1 MQKITLDLVPGKKM
15 PSLNASQFDDGRAYH
30 IDLTENRVPYVLD
43 GTETISV
50 IIRKC
55 DNTLVSMDIA
65 NTFANK
71 SYLEFEV
78 VEQMTAC
85 SGFNYGEIILEKN
98 GDRLGSLNFY
108 LQVEAAP
115 DENGITSQSEINNL
129 ARQVHDIVVEEL
141 EDHGAEE
148 TGYDNTESG
157 LEATNVQDA
166 VDEVN
171 TKIENIPS
179 VDAYTKQES
188 DSFLA
193 DEYDATQTYAAGDYR
208 IHEGGLYVCNTPI
221 TTPEAWNASHW
232 TLTDVG
238 TALGNKADADEVN
251 NKFKSIDGIQTI
263 PFEMGNIDITLH
275 GWSYSAATKRI
286 RTPENYTIALKEGD
300 VINAESGVR
309 YYLGWQLS
317 NDTYKRKG
325 WLTGKTVIEESGDY
339 VILASLDPEVTLES
353 VDEVASKITVYAYT
367 GTLAGEVNDCV
378 YYEANI
384 NVKVGENILGQAT
397 LSTGWSESDGTYTH
411 TSGNTN
417 ALVFDTTAVEGEIY
431 LFEFDGVTPEETV
444 SVGLG
449 DTVYKMYVYTDNPHK
464 IVPLKAYGDCK
475 LYIEPLNNFSG
486 SMSNLTLRKIQ
497 SSGTDVLLTVNAVY
511 SKNHDN
517 NYGFYNA
524 LIGKSTAQNAVGST
538 RTVAIGAN
546 ALRDLQAGHRN
557 IAIGTFAMS
566 QMLGGEANVAI
577 GADAMLAVQKSYGCV
592 AIGKS
597 SLYNGTDISYNVAIG
612 LFAGQGSSGYSPT
625 MCTFIGAFAGA
636 QNRANYNTFIG
647 SNSGY
652 NVVSGNQNTF
662 VGDNIK
668 GQATGNRNTCI
679 GRSSGYPSG
688 ANDCIAI
695 GKGATCTKS
704 GQMMLGSTDI
714 TEVVVCGNKKINFN
728 QDGSVTWE
736 TLT

>member
-1 MQKITLDLVPGKKM
+1 MEIIKLNLIPSGVNPTCHCSQYDEGRVIRIELFDGLTPYTLQSGDTVTLNVRKPDNTIVTASVTATQGNKYVDLVTTEQICACVGYN
-15 PSLNASQFDDGRAYH
+15 LC
-30 IDLTENRVPYVLD
+30 DLTITNGSVVIGTLNFIMAVERDVLAD
-43 GTETISV
+43 GIPSQSV
-50 IIRKC
+50 IE
-55 DNTLVSMDIA
+55 DLDELVSEA
-65 NTFANK
+65 
-71 SYLEFEV
+71 
-78 VEQMTAC
+78 
-85 SGFNYGEIILEKN
+85 
-98 GDRLGSLNFY
+98 
-108 LQVEAAP
+108 VEA
-115 DENGITSQSEINNL
+115 DLG
-129 ARQVHDIVVEEL
+129 
-141 EDHGAEE
+141 
-148 TGYDNTESG
+148 DNYYNKT
-157 LEATNVQDA
+157 
-166 VDEVN
+166 EVN
-171 TKIENIPS
+171 
-179 VDAYTKQES
+179 DLL
-188 DSFLA
+188 D
-193 DEYDATQTYAAGDYR
+193 D
-208 IHEGGLYVCNTPI
+208 
-221 TTPEAWNASHW
+221 
-232 TLTDVG
+232 
-238 TALGNKADADEVN
+238 KADADEVN

-475 LYIEPLNNFSG
+475 LYIEPLSNFSG

-577 GADAMLAVQKSYGCV
+577 GADAMLAVQQAEGCV

-597 SLYNGTDISYNVAIG
+597 ALYNGNEISYNVAIG
-612 LFAGQGSSGYSPT
+612 IFAGQGASGNSPV
-625 MCTFIGAFAGA
+625 MCTLIGAFAGT
-636 QNRANYNTFIG
+636 QNRASYNTFVG
-647 SNSGY
+647 ANAGY
-652 NVVSGNQNTF
+652 NVTSGNQNTL
-662 VGDNIK
+662 VGANIN
-668 GQATGNRNTCI
+668 GQATGNRNTCV

-688 ANDCIAI
+688 ANDCIAL
-695 GKGATCTKS
+695 GKGAVCTKTN
-704 GQMMLGSTDI
+704 QMMLGSTDV
-714 TEVVVCGNKKINFN
+714 TEVVFCGNKKINFN
-728 QDGSVTWE
+728 NDGTVTWE